1 MSTTGDVEALLK
13 VLGDSRQANQSVN
26 DYSKS
31 TLAAVGAGRAQGEDM
46 SRFATQ
52 SAREYL
58 AILQMEPAALA
69 AIARAYPGITVAQMA
84 TLPAIKQVEQAWKD
98 QGSAMNQALSSSL
111 NRLAQFENMLPGLA
125 EKYDVSFAQMSVAEQ
140 QFTLGALQGSELVMG
155 ALNKELEAHR
165 NLSAGLRAAYQQALK
180 ELTSYLAKE
189 AELKALEQ
197 AAMAISDLASFNFV
211 GFAEHMAAAAAWE
224 ALGAG
229 VSAAVGA
236 IAGGGQTRGR
246 SSYGGSGS
254 YGSDRSRAN
263 SVTGAGQPAGGYQA
277 QGGAG
282 GISGALAPGAQ
293 AAAQPSGGLT
303 VAIMGNEEAGQW
315 LATTLNK
322 AVTQQGVQLVSSASQ
337 RGAPV
342 GH

>member
-1 MSTTGDVEALLK
+1 MSATGDVEVLLK
-13 VLGDSRQANQSVN
+13 VLGGSSNAQQAMR
-26 DYSKS
+26 DYLEF
-31 TLAAVGAGRAQGEDM
+31 TQAPAAAGGAQGQNM
-46 SRFATQ
+46 NRFATQ
-52 SAREYL
+52 SAREHL
-58 AILQMEPAALA
+58 AVLQMEPAALA
-69 AIARAYPGITVAQMA
+69 AIARAYPGITMAQMA
-84 TLPAIKQVEQAWKD
+84 TLTAIKQIEQAWKD
-98 QGSAMNQALSSSL
+98 QGSAMNKTLSGSL
-111 NRLAQFENMLPGLA
+111 LRLGQFENMLPNLA
-125 EKYDVSFAQMSVAEQ
+125 EQYDTAFAKMSAAEQ
-140 QFTLGALQGSELVMG
+140 QFTLSLLQGSGLVMA
-155 ALNKELEAHR
+155 ALNRELEAHR
-165 NLSAGLRAAYQQALK
+165 KLGDGLRAAYQQALK
-180 ELTSYLAKE
+180 ELASYLAKE
-189 AELKALEQ
+189 AEMKALEQ
-197 AAMAISDLASFNFV
+197 AAMAISDLASFNFA

-246 SSYGGSGS
+246 SSYVAAAGGRGEG
-254 YGSDRSRAN
+254 YG
-263 SVTGAGQPAGGYQA
+263 GGGQSAGGYQA

-282 GISGALAPGAQ
+282 SISGALASGAQ

-322 AVTQQGVQLVSSASQ
+322 AVTQQGVQLVSSSSQ

>member
-1 MSTTGDVEALLK
+1 MSTAGDVEVLLR
-13 VLGDSRQANQSVN
+13 VLGDSSNAQQSIR
-26 DYSKS
+26 DYAKL
-31 TLAAVGAGRAQGEDM
+31 TGAATGDPGGQGEDVN
-46 SRFATQ
+46 RFATQ
-52 SAREYL
+52 SAHEYL
-58 AILQMEPAALA
+58 AVLQMEPAALA
-69 AIARAYPGITVAQMA
+69 AVQRAYPGLTLAQMQ
-84 TLPAIKQVEQAWKD
+84 TIPAIKQVEQAWKD
-98 QGSAMNQALSSSL
+98 QGSAMDQALSNSL
-111 NRLAQFENMLPGLA
+111 NRLSQFENMLPGLA
-125 EKYDVSFAQMSVAEQ
+125 EQYDVVFAQMSAAEQ
-140 QFTLGALQGSELVMG
+140 QFTLSALKGSELVMT
-155 ALNKELEAHR
+155 ALNRELEAHR
-165 NLSAGLRAAYQQALK
+165 SLSAGLRAAYQQALK
-180 ELTSYLAKE
+180 ELASYLAKE

-224 ALGAG
+224 SLGAG

-236 IAGGGQTRGR
+236 IAGGGQTRGPD
-246 SSYGGSGS
+246 SYGGS

-277 QGGAG
+277 QGG

-293 AAAQPSGGLT
+293 PAAVPSGGGLT
-303 VAIMGNEEAGQW
+303 ISIMGDEDAGQW